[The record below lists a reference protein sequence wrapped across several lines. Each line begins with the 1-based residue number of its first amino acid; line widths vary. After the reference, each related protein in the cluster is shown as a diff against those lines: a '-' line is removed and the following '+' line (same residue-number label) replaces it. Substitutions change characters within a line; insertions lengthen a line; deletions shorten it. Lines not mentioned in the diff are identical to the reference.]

1 MKIYALVIDTDQY
14 SGNFEREMTSYCT
27 NMAFPRGEEYITD
40 EVEHAAWWK
49 ANAAEWTED
58 SDRYPEACSIWPTP
72 GILNNGMG
80 WHYEDTPENR
90 ELAAIKSRESQIAYH
105 ARQKAEVEERL
116 RTGNFE
122 GSWTQEAC
130 ERTLKSIETS
140 IANAGR
146 FVAWPAY
153 ESVAIYC
160 SEIPPAEVIAEVRE
174 RAEKFGP
181 VFALTYRGSKA
192 KITVK
197 GIRLVAIEKTVV
209 KTEID
214 VS

>member
-27 NMAFPRGEEYITD
+27 NMSFPRGEEYITD
-40 EVEHAAWWK
+40 EVEYAAWWE

-58 SDRYPEACSIWPTP
+58 PDDNPESCGIWPTP
-72 GILNNGMG
+72 GVLNNGMG

-90 ELAAIKSRESQIAYH
+90 ELAVIKSRESTIAYN
-105 ARQKAEVEERL
+105 ARQKADVEERL
-116 RTGNFE
+116 RTENFE
-122 GSWTQEAC
+122 GSWTREAC

-140 IANAGR
+140 IANAGK
-146 FVAWPAY
+146 FVAFPAY
-153 ESVAIYC
+153 QSVAIYC
-160 SEIPPAEVIAEVRE
+160 SEIPPAEVIAEVYE
-174 RAEKFGP
+174 RAKKFGP
-181 VFALTYRGSKA
+181 VFALTYRGTKTV
-192 KITVK
+192 ITVK
-197 GIRLVAIEKTVV
+197 GIRLMAIEKTVV